1 MINRY
6 APPTARLDFANGH
19 AMRPLGFLAAAC
31 ALELITFLV
40 TWRVGYPL
48 SDPFVAAFWI
58 GTLGVWFVLAALAW
72 RASRGH
78 ETARKVLFWLL
89 VLLSVYLALV
99 LVGSFLLAL
108 PRAPPRLRWR
118 MWFGVGVHLL
128 QLVLCVLALWSL
140 RRARP
145 TEPTRFDR
153 S

>member
-1 MINRY
+1 MGFRCSNCIHDRI
-6 APPTARLDFANGH
+6 LD
-19 AMRPLGFLAAAC
+19 
-31 ALELITFLV
+31 
-40 TWRVGYPL
+40 
-48 SDPFVAAFWI
+48 
-58 GTLGVWFVLAALAW
+58 
-72 RASRGH
+72 
-78 ETARKVLFWLL
+78 
-89 VLLSVYLALV
+89 LALV

-128 QLVLCVLALWSL
+128 QWVLCVLALWSL